1 MLFIY
6 GLLDS
11 SSPNHY
17 SPLCFS
23 PHLAPTRSVTMSP
36 RRGYLGLA
44 TMLFTASLVCSGC
57 GDKVHLTNGGAGEN
71 CGWDEGRVR
80 PQRCSVYG
88 GSRKQ
93 HRDRR
98 LHQLSRRDYR
108 LHKPPSAYSEARPDL
123 DE

>member
-57 GDKVHLTNGGAGEN
+57 RDKVHLTTGGPREDGILVD
-71 CGWDEGRVR
+71 GTK
-80 PQRCSVYG
+80 G
-88 GSRKQ
+88 GSALKD
-93 HRDRR
+93 DRFTGAVG
-98 LHQLSRRDYR
+98 SNIGIGDFTNS
-108 LHKPPSAYSEARPDL
+108 PGE
-123 DE
+123 